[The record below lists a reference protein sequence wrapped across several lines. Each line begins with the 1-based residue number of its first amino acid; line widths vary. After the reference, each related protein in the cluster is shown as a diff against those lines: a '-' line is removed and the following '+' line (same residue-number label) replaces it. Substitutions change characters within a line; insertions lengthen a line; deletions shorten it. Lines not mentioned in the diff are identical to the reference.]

1 MAGVKITDL
10 GTLTTAVDADLLY
23 IVDISDTSQSP
34 QGTSKQIEVG
44 NMFSSGTYT
53 PTFSG
58 YVNGIAVTPNNATFI
73 KVGSI
78 VSVSAQIGIQLDTG
92 EVTGSFEM
100 SLPVASDF
108 ANQKN
113 LFGLMQWSNG
123 SGTLAEIV
131 ILDISAETTNNTC
144 FVDIETA
151 TAAASMDYCTLTF
164 QYEVL

>member
-23 IVDISDTSQSP
+23 IVDVSDTSQSP

-58 YVNGIAVTPNNATFI
+58 EINLTAASNYATYI

-78 VSVSAQIGIQLDTG
+78 VSVSAQIEI
-92 EVTGSFEM
+92 SFAAAENSGVFEL
-100 SLPVASDF
+100 SLPVESDF
-108 ANQKN
+108 ASIKQC
-113 LFGLMQWSNG
+113 FGLIQYSYQG
-123 SGTLAEIV
+123 LESEIV
-131 ILDISAETTNNTC
+131 AVTIGSNVTNNTC
-144 FVDIETA
+144 QVGLEVVTDEL
-151 TAAASMDYCTLTF
+151 SMQYCTLQF

>member
-53 PTFSG
+53 PTVSG
-58 YVNGIAVTPNNATFI
+58 EVNGIVVTPNSATFI

-78 VSVSAQIGIQLDTG
+78 VNVSAQIGIQMDAGETTG
-92 EVTGSFEM
+92 TFEL

-108 ANQKN
+108 ASGKN
-113 LFGLMQWSNG
+113 LFGLMQYSVG
-123 SGTLAEIV
+123 PGTLAEIEV
-131 ILDISAETTNNTC
+131 LTIEAEITNNTC
-144 FVDIETA
+144 LVILQTLTPA
-151 TAAASMDYCTLTF
+151 ISMNYCTLTF